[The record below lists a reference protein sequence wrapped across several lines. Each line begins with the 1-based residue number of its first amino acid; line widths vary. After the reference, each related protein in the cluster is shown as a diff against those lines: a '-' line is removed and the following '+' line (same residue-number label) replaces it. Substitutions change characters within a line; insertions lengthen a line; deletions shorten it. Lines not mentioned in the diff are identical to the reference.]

1 MNKPRRALEAE
12 SDLENPPAKKK
23 KAVAKKSAME
33 AELDQE
39 NPPAKKKNGTTK
51 KPAPT
56 TQKKPMKKKPIKKAA
71 NTAPLS
77 DKTENTNPQANTI
90 TTDLAK
96 TRYQEHED
104 IQICKSWLEVSQ
116 DPLNSTNQTADT
128 FWNCVAENFAK
139 FLPDESRSGVSIKS
153 RWQVLQRRINK
164 FSGCVKQ
171 VELSNQSGTTVEDRL
186 SSALKLYKA
195 LSEETFS
202 HLRCYNLL
210 NLAPKWRDH
219 CAEVN
224 KKQNPAHLSSSV
236 TPSQSLGI
244 EVISVD
250 SIPAP
255 SLSFESNNNDNGN
268 NSEASTI
275 RSHSTSR
282 PIGNRKA
289 KELAAK
295 AREDKY
301 FKDNILTVHKELA
314 ENSRLQVKI
323 LSEQKEAITT
333 IADDSIMKVELSTV
347 SNHSRSYYE
356 WQQKK
361 VLDRMQKEKEEYEKK
376 QKEEEEKKRKEEEK
390 KKEEEARKEAERKK
404 GAKRNK
410 STADDYDESKEDE
423 GSNDE
428 DDVVDEEEEDS
439 SDEEEGSEGEM

>member
-1 MNKPRRALEAE
+1 
-12 SDLENPPAKKK
+12 
-23 KAVAKKSAME
+23 
-33 AELDQE
+33 
-39 NPPAKKKNGTTK
+39 
-51 KPAPT
+51 
-56 TQKKPMKKKPIKKAA
+56 
-71 NTAPLS
+71 
-77 DKTENTNPQANTI
+77 
-90 TTDLAK
+90 
-96 TRYQEHED
+96 
-104 IQICKSWLEVSQ
+104 
-116 DPLNSTNQTADT
+116 
-128 FWNCVAENFAK
+128 
-139 FLPDESRSGVSIKS
+139 
-153 RWQVLQRRINK
+153 
-164 FSGCVKQ
+164 
-171 VELSNQSGTTVEDRL
+171 
-186 SSALKLYKA
+186 
-195 LSEETFS
+195 
-202 HLRCYNLL
+202 
-210 NLAPKWRDH
+210 
-219 CAEVN
+219 
-224 KKQNPAHLSSSV
+224 V
-236 TPSQSLGI
+236 TPSQSSGI

-255 SLSFESNNNDNGN
+255 SLSSESNNNDNGN

-333 IADDSIMKVELSTV
+333 IADDSIMKAELSTV

-390 KKEEEARKEAERKK
+390 KKEEERAKEEAQKEAERKK
-404 GAKRNK
+404 GAQRNK
-410 STADDYDESKEDE
+410 STADDYDESEEDE

-428 DDVVDEEEEDS
+428 DDGVDEEEDDS